1 MRRVQLRT
9 ERIFMSSGFL
19 ITKSVWPTYPLFPEA
34 GVNYFVGLD
43 LGKRQDP
50 TALAVVE
57 RRERENGEIDRVSY
71 ERRREVLVNVRHL
84 ERLALGTSYVDVAD
98 YVGALVRRPELA
110 GRCTLVV
117 DATGVGDAVMELLR
131 MQRMPGCTLVPVKI
145 TGGERESKEG
155 STWRVPKR
163 DLIEGVQVMFEKQ
176 ELGIAQELGDSE
188 QLVTEMMNM
197 RVTVG
202 ANGQELIDNWRTG
215 THDDLV
221 FAVALAC
228 WQVRKFRSSWRR
240 G

>member
-1 MRRVQLRT
+1 
-9 ERIFMSSGFL
+9 MSIGHFD
-19 ITKSVWPTYPLFPEA
+19 TKLAWPSYPAFPEA
-34 GVNYFVGLD
+34 GVSYFVGLD
-43 LGKRQDP
+43 LGKRHDP

-57 RRERENGEIDRVSY
+57 RRERDTGEIDRVTY
-71 ERRREVLVNVRHL
+71 QRRREVLVNVRHL

-117 DATGVGDAVMELLR
+117 DATGVGEAVMDVLKR
-131 MQRMPGCTLVPVKI
+131 QRMPGCMLVPVKI

-155 STWRVPKR
+155 STWRVPKLE
-163 DLIEGVQVMFEKQ
+163 LIEGVQVMFENN
-176 ELGIAQELGDSE
+176 ELGIAEELGDSE
-188 QLVTEMMNM
+188 RLVTELMNM

-202 ANGQELIDNWRTG
+202 ANGNEHIDNWRTG

-228 WQVRKFRSSWRR
+228 WQVRKVR
-240 G
+240 GRWKSGSY

>member
-1 MRRVQLRT
+1 
-9 ERIFMSSGFL
+9 
-19 ITKSVWPTYPLFPEA
+19 
-34 GVNYFVGLD
+34 
-43 LGKRQDP
+43 
-50 TALAVVE
+50 
-57 RRERENGEIDRVSY
+57 
-71 ERRREVLVNVRHL
+71 
-84 ERLALGTSYVDVAD
+84 
-98 YVGALVRRPELA
+98 
-110 GRCTLVV
+110 
-117 DATGVGDAVMELLR
+117 MELLR

-163 DLIEGVQVMFEKQ
+163 DLIEGVQVMFEKH
-176 ELGIAQELGDSE
+176 ELGIAQELGESE